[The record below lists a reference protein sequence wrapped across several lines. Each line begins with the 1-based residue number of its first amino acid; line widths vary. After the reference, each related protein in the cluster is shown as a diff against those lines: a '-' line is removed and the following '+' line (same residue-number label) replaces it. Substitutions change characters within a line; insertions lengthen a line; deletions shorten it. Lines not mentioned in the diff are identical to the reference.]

1 MYSKYSSYEKKI
13 IIDDEADYATP
24 DRNINKQKEATQI
37 NKKVGQLGQVDS
49 DGVYIGVTATPG
61 RLDLNNTYLNDS
73 TKWVYLESHEI
84 IKEEVSSSH
93 GLG

>member
-1 MYSKYSSYEKKI
+1 MKKRI

-24 DRNINKQKEATQI
+24 DRNINKQKETTQI

-73 TKWVYLESHEI
+73 KKWVYYENY
-84 IKEEVSSSH
+84 KEEVF
-93 GLG
+93 LPIV